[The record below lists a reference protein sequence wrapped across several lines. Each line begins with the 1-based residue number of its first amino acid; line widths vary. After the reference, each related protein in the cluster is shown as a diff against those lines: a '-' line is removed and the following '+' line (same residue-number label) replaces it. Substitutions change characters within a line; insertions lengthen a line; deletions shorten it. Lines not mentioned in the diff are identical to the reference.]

1 MSAAQGELD
10 VVAYQR
16 RGILRTEFSTYN
28 VSHVRCLE
36 ESLPQSTVGKSM
48 LRFLENAAGLTRSKA
63 YGLIGK
69 MEDWIE
75 RIPIQR
81 PIVFSDL
88 VQRDALLLIV
98 LDLDDE
104 LTWSEYAVLKN
115 ELVNSMPSLE
125 YRRNIHYALLEFL
138 SRVPA
143 HALGMIVMY
152 DGGVFLGVATP
163 IVVVNPLCPVDPFH
177 AD

>member
-10 VVAYQR
+10 VVAYLR
-16 RGILRTEFSTYN
+16 RGIMRTEW
-28 VSHVRCLE
+28 
-36 ESLPQSTVGKSM
+36 GKSM
-48 LRFLENAAGLTRSKA
+48 LRFLENAAELTRSKA

-81 PIVFSDL
+81 PMVFSDL

-104 LTWSEYAVLKN
+104 LTWSEYSVLKN
-115 ELVNSMPSLE
+115 ELLNSMPSFE
-125 YRRNIHYALLEFL
+125 YRRNVHYALLEFL

-152 DGGVFLGVATP
+152 DGGVFLGVAAP
-163 IVVVNPLCPVDPFH
+163 IVVLNPPGPVDPFQ